1 MKKHEP
7 TNTMNLDELSR
18 IGLAAL
24 LPGMRRMIELMTKA
38 YEEQHEKL
46 ARLQDN
52 GTGLTRSG
60 KKLGRP
66 RTTLAKADVGGEAIK
81 SKSGGASWANMT
93 KEERSAEMKRRQ
105 QVAETNKRSRA
116 QAAATHPR
124 DPNHP
129 KHAQWVK
136 NLQKSS
142 KAYWDRMSE
151 AQRKGK
157 TATMVA
163 ARVKAVKAKKKAT
176 QVPTVRQVLE
186 ASA

>member
-52 GTGLTRSG
+52 GTGLTRNG
-60 KKLGRP
+60 KKTRDRP
-66 RTTLAKADVGGEAIK
+66 NPEGQPKKKGG
-81 SKSGGASWANMT
+81 SWGSLT

-116 QAAATHPR
+116 QVAATHPR

-163 ARVKAVKAKKKAT
+163 ARVKAVKAKKKAA